1 MPTSLPISS
10 RSMSA
15 SRVLRAYLIEA
26 KYEFLHKLR
35 TPMFVI
41 PFLLLPGGLYLLI
54 GLLVLHG
61 HVASAV
67 VALMLAGFCV
77 FAAAGPALF
86 GIGCPLALERDSGLF
101 TLKRALPAPK
111 GAYLVAK
118 TIVAVAFAALAMGTV
133 FVTARFAG
141 NMPLNASQVFAFAAV
156 TVAGTVSLC
165 ALGLWIGVHS
175 SGAAAPGLTQLIY
188 LPMLYLSGLFFPLPK
203 TLLSWAAIWPAF
215 HIEQLALRAGH
226 VGQSAF
232 FDPKLSIAILFAIT
246 TVFGGLAMR
255 RLARAG

>member
-1 MPTSLPISS
+1 MRDVIPA
-10 RSMSA
+10 MSA
-15 SRVLRAYLIEA
+15 SQVFRAYLVEA
-26 KYEFLHKLR
+26 KYEFLHRLR

-41 PFLLLPGGLYLLI
+41 PFLLLPAGLYLLI
-54 GLLVLHG
+54 GLLVAHG
-61 HVASAV
+61 HVEPTAARFF
-67 VALMLAGFCV
+67 LAGFCV

-118 TIVAVAFAALAMGTV
+118 GVVAIVFATLAMATV

-141 NMPLNASQVFAFAAV
+141 NMPLDTTQVIVFATV
-156 TVAGTVSLC
+156 TIAGTVSLC
-165 ALGLWIGVHS
+165 ALGLWIGVNS

-188 LPMLYLSGLFFPLPK
+188 MPMLYLSGLFFPLPK
-203 TLLSWAAIWPAF
+203 TLLSWAPIWPAF

-226 VGQSAF
+226 VLQSGF
-232 FDPKLSIAILFAIT
+232 FDPKLSIAILVAIT
-246 TVFGGLAMR
+246 MVFGSLAMR
-255 RLARAG
+255 RLVRAG

>member
-1 MPTSLPISS
+1 MPTSLPIPSL
-10 RSMSA
+10 SMSP
-15 SRVLRAYLIEA
+15 SRVLRAYLIET

-41 PFLLLPGGLYLLI
+41 PFLLLPSGLYLLI

-61 HVASAV
+61 HIEPTAARFF
-67 VALMLAGFCV
+67 LAGFCV
-77 FAAAGPALF
+77 FAATGPALF
-86 GIGCPLALERDSGLF
+86 GIGCSLALERDSGLF
-101 TLKRALPAPK
+101 TLKRALPAPN

-118 TIVAVAFAALAMGTV
+118 TVVAVAFAALAMGTV
-133 FVTARFAG
+133 FATARFAG
-141 NMPLNASQVFAFAAV
+141 NMPLDAEQAAAFATV

-175 SGAAAPGLTQLIY
+175 SGAAAPGLSQLIY

-226 VGQSAF
+226 VEQSAF
-232 FDPKLSIAILFAIT
+232 FDPKLSIAILVTIT
-246 TVFGGLAMR
+246 MIFGGLAVR